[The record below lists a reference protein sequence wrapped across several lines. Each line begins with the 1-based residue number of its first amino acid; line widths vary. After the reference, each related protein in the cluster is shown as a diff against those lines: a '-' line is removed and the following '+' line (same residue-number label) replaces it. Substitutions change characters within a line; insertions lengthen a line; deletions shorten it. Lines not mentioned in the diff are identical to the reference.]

1 MKRKAM
7 IAGSAAFASIGIIK
21 APAKAAQFEFKM
33 GTDNPTGHPLNARA
47 KQMCDAITAES
58 GGKINM
64 SFFPNNMLGGDTA
77 MLTQL
82 RSGALQMMTLDPGI
96 LQSVVPSAAIS
107 SIGFTFKSDEQAF
120 AALDGSLGDYVRKEI
135 AARGLYCFR
144 NIWENGTRE
153 ITSSTRPIK
162 VADDLEGFKIRT
174 PEAKQWVQL
183 FKALGAIPTAMNF
196 NEVYTSLQTH
206 VVDGQ
211 ENPLANIE
219 TGRLYEVQKYLSITN
234 HLWGGY
240 WLLMNGDVWKS
251 LPADLQGVVERN
263 AAKYA
268 ALDRS
273 DTLALNR
280 SLQSK
285 LVEQGMAVNVADGA
299 SFQRKLGGFY
309 AAAKAEFGT
318 QLWTLLE
325 QSCGTKFG

>member
-1 MKRKAM
+1 MKRKAI
-7 IAGSAAFASIGIIK
+7 IAGAAAFASIGIIK
-21 APAKAAQFEFKM
+21 APAKAAQFELKM
-33 GTDNPTGHPLNARA
+33 GTDNPTGHPLNIRA

-64 SFFPNNMLGGDTA
+64 GFFPNNMLGGDTA

-96 LQSVVPSAAIS
+96 LQSVVPASAIS

-120 AALDGSLGDYVRKEI
+120 AALDGALGDYVRKEI
-135 AARGLYCFR
+135 AARGLYCFK

-153 ITSSTRPIK
+153 ITSSTHPIK
-162 VADDLEGFKIRT
+162 TADDLEGFKIRT

-211 ENPLANIE
+211 ENPLAIIE

-234 HLWGGY
+234 HLWGGF

-251 LPADLQGVVERN
+251 LPTDLQGVIERN

-268 ALDRS
+268 LLDRS

-280 SLQSK
+280 SLQGK
-285 LVEQGMAVNVADGA
+285 LVEQGMVVNVADTA
-299 SFQRKLGGFY
+299 TFQRKLGAFY
-309 AAAKAEFGT
+309 ASAKAEFGPT
-318 QLWTLLE
+318 AWALLE
-325 QSCGTKFG
+325 QTCGTKFG

>member
-1 MKRKAM
+1 VKRKAL
-7 IAGSAAFASIGIIK
+7 IAGAAAFASIGIIK
-21 APAKAAQFEFKM
+21 APAKAAPFEFKM
-33 GTDNPTGHPLNARA
+33 ATDNPVGHPLNARA

-96 LQSVVPSAAIS
+96 LQSVVPASAIS
-107 SIGFTFKSDEQAF
+107 SIGFTFKNDEQAF
-120 AALDGSLGDYVRKEI
+120 SALDGALGDYVRKEI
-135 AARGLYCFR
+135 AARGLYCFK

-153 ITSSTRPIK
+153 ITSSTHPIK
-162 VADDLEGFKIRT
+162 TADDLVGFKIRT

-219 TGRLYEVQKYLSITN
+219 TGRLYEVQKYLSFTN

-251 LPADLQGVVERN
+251 LPPDLQSVVERN
-263 AAKYA
+263 ASKYA
-268 ALDRS
+268 LLDRS
-273 DTLALNR
+273 DTLTLNR

-285 LVEQGMAVNVADGA
+285 LVDQGMVVNVADIP
-299 SFQRKLGGFY
+299 SFQKKLGAFY
-309 AAAKAEFGT
+309 ASAKAEFGPT
-318 QLWTLLE
+318 LWALLE
-325 QSCGTKFG
+325 QTCGTKFG